1 VQVIHIFEQNL
12 TSFEKIEI
20 FDPHMRLAQWT
31 KSLSSFSISDCLFF
45 LITLSRHLRISSL
58 PISLSFLWV
67 GSQREMNHSPE
78 EIYPF
83 MGEKLGSG

>member
-31 KSLSSFSISDCLFF
+31 KSLSSFSISDCLFSQS
-45 LITLSRHLRISSL
+45 LCHAISVSPHSLSRY
-58 PISLSFLWV
+58 LSFGLDH
-67 GSQREMNHSPE
+67 N
-78 EIYPF
+78 
-83 MGEKLGSG
+83 EK